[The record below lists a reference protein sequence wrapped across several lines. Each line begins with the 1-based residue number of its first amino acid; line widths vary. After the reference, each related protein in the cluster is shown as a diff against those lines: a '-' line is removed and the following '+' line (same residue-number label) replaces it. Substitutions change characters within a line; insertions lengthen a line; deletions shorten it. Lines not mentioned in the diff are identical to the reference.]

1 MTTIDTFSVH
11 HTLQDKVLDAVRSL
25 SFLSKMTIFG
35 FLLSTLPVIFIGAFS
50 FMTSSKEIQKNVNEG
65 KMQLIMQINSNVE
78 QKLTTVNH
86 TLNQVINST
95 VLKKRSIYR

>member
-1 MTTIDTFSVH
+1 M
-11 HTLQDKVLDAVRSL
+11 AVRSL
-25 SFLSKMTIFG
+25 TFLSKMTIFG
-35 FLLSTLPVIFIGAFS
+35 FLLSTLPVIFIGSFS
-50 FMTSSKEIQKNVNEG
+50 YVTSTKEIQKNVNAG

-95 VLKKRSIYR
+95 VLKKR